1 MCLFFEE
8 VKERWEHCTEMESSS
23 CWIFQSKCGCRV
35 SATLVFEGIVSVEIA
50 EARAVLEGLL
60 GAVDNGWFPV
70 LIESNVFG
78 IVNFCTQNLIVGV
91 M

>member
-1 MCLFFEE
+1 
-8 VKERWEHCTEMESSS
+8 MESSS

-35 SATLVFEGIVSVEIA
+35 SAALVFEGIVSVEIA

-70 LIESNVFG
+70 LIESDVFD
-78 IVNFCTQNLIVGV
+78 IVNFCT
-91 M
+91 